1 MGQMWVHPSWGL
13 GKVVDFFC
21 IVDCPSA
28 LTIQEPRPHL
38 QVLGSVIISLMGV
51 FHYGMNHWQRQ
62 WLSDRLHKRNDDPPM
77 VRIPIEKPLKPIK
90 PKRQATKAKKTAKN
104 PLKGSADN

>member
-1 MGQMWVHPSWGL
+1 MGQMRVHPSWGL
-13 GKVVDFFC
+13 GKVVD
-21 IVDCPSA
+21 CPSA
-28 LTIQEPRPHL
+28 LTIQEPKPRL
-38 QVLGSVIISLMGV
+38 QVLGSLIISLMGV
-51 FHYGMNHWQRQ
+51 FHSGMNHWQRQ

-77 VRIPIEKPLKPIK
+77 VRIPIEKPIKPLKPLK